1 MVHSKIL
8 LLTNL
13 EPESAFLMKMAIGM
27 SNEKGSKLS
36 ILHVKTPLSVVN
48 MENQLT
54 AKRAIYDD
62 HRTTLKKLEELLSPI
77 PLHRNVTL
85 EVRYGHL
92 KSTVKEY
99 AKEYDPDIIIVGSKK
114 TKRLAFMGDGLV
126 NWLTKRFKNIIVA
139 NPDESLHL
147 QIKQLAI

>member
-1 MVHSKIL
+1 MVNSKIL
-8 LLTNL
+8 LLTDL
-13 EPESAFLMKMAIGM
+13 GPESAPLMKMAIEM
-27 SNEKGSKLS
+27 SREKGSKLS

-77 PLHRNVTL
+77 PRYRNVTL

-99 AKEYDPDIIIVGSKK
+99 AKEYNPDIIIAGSKK
-114 TKRLAFMGDGLV
+114 PKRLPFLGDGLV

-147 QIKQLAI
+147 QIKQLAL